1 MLSQQFQVFL
11 RVVECGSF
19 TKAAKQLLVTPA
31 SVMKHINTLEDRL
44 GAELFTRDKKDL
56 LKVKQKL

>member
-11 RVVECGSF
+11 RVAECGSF

-44 GAELFTRDKKDL
+44 GAVLFTRDKKA
-56 LKVKQKL
+56 